1 MNESLITLQG
11 RVGSDVSLRRA
22 GDADVASF
30 RLACTPRRY
39 QRKTDSWV
47 DADTQWFTV
56 AAWRGLAKNC
66 DRSLRRGDA
75 VVIHGRLNAQTWV
88 NKAGVE
94 VTTFEIDAVF
104 VGHDLTKGTSVFTR
118 PAREVHGP
126 DGGEEA
132 GVTTSADQ
140 TGAAA

>member
-22 GDADVASF
+22 GDAEVASF

-56 AAWRGLAKNC
+56 SAWRGLAENC

-75 VVIHGRLNAQTWV
+75 VVVHGRLNAQTWV

-118 PAREVHGP
+118 PAREGARRGR
-126 DGGEEA
+126 GG
-132 GVTTSADQ
+132 GVRERAAE

>member
-56 AAWRGLAKNC
+56 SAWRGLAENC

-118 PAREVHGP
+118 PPREAHGP
-126 DGGEEA
+126 DGGEEV

-140 TGAAA
+140 AGAAA